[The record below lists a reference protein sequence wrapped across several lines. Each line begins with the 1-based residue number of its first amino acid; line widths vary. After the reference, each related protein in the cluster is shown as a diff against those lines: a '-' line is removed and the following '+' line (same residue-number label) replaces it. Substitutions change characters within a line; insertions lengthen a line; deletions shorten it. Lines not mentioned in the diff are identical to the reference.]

1 MAMQSENFTADTIEE
16 ANIWLLEYKN
26 TKDEVTKKKLRDLI
40 VLAYM
45 PLVKKVARGFARRST
60 DIPVLG

>member
-1 MAMQSENFTADTIEE
+1 MQAENFTTDTVEE
-16 ANIWLLEYKN
+16 ANMWLKEYKE
-26 TKDEVTKKKLRDLI
+26 TEDEATRKKLRDLI

-60 DIPVLG
+60 DI

>member
-45 PLVKKVARGFARRST
+45 PLVKKGGKRFCKAFHR
-60 DIPVLG
+60 PC